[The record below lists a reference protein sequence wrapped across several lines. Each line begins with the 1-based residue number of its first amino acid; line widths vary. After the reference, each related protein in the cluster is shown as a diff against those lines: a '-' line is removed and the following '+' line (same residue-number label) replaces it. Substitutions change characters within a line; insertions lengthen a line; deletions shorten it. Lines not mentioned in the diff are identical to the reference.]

1 MRNVSGGSVQFGA
14 CCLAALLI
22 LIFGPSRAFAQGG
35 TGTITGTVTDPKG
48 LAVPDA
54 QVTILNMDTG
64 IARPPISST
73 DAGLYTAPFL
83 APNHYQVSVAKD
95 GFRDLYPK
103 RPGIARRPNADDQ
116 RAAHR
121 GHDFPAGHGDG
132 RGAADRA
139 GSHRIVTDSEPEL
152 SEDCRWWRGAGRT
165 SCCSLPR

>member
-1 MRNVSGGSVQFGA
+1 MRNVSGRSVQFGA

-35 TGTITGTVTDPKG
+35 TGTIAGTVTDPKG

-64 IARPPISST
+64 VARPPISST

-95 GFRDLYPK
+95 GFETFIQKDLELHVGQTLTISAQLTVGTTSQQVTVTGEAPLIEPD
-103 RPGIARRPNADDQ
+103 RTESSQTVSQNQVSGLPLVARRWEN
-116 RAAHR
+116 
-121 GHDFPAGHGDG
+121 F
-132 RGAADRA
+132 
-139 GSHRIVTDSEPEL
+139 TL
-152 SEDCRWWRGAGRT
+152 
-165 SCCSLPR
+165 